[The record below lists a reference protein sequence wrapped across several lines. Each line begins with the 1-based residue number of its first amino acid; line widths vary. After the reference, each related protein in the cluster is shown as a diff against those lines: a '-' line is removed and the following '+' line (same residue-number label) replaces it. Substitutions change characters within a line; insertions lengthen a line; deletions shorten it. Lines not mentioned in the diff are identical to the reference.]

1 MGISR
6 LLCTVLL
13 KILTVLWSSWTLIRL
28 HTPVAWLLNLIS
40 LTTLPSQPSRSMLR
54 PQMITSHSTKTRS
67 PGKVISLN
75 SRTRIISP
83 NNGSTSPT
91 STLSSG
97 WELLVCQPSASST
110 HPLARPYQLKHTT
123 CVSETTMMFLDG
135 LELKSSF
142 CRHRTRS
149 EAKTT
154 FLVSPLLW
162 SAVSAWLLQW
172 SSSPS
177 SCLRRTL

>member
-6 LLCTVLL
+6 LPCTVLL
-13 KILTVLWSSWTLIRL
+13 KILTGLWSSWTLIRL
-28 HTPVAWLLNLIS
+28 HTHVAWLLNLTS
-40 LTTLPSQPSRSMLR
+40 LTTLPSQPSRSTLQ

-91 STLSSG
+91 STLSFG

-110 HPLARPYQLKHTT
+110 HPSARPYQLKHTT
-123 CVSETTMMFLDG
+123 YVLATTMMFQDG
-135 LELKSSF
+135 LVLKSSF
-142 CRHRTRS
+142 CRHLIPL

-154 FLVSPLLW
+154 SSVSPLL
-162 SAVSAWLLQW
+162 
-172 SSSPS
+172 
-177 SCLRRTL
+177 